1 MFKRLLLA
9 ALIFAGQAAAG
20 PSDEMFE
27 KLHNA
32 PSESEANDVA
42 QDIWA
47 SWMESGSP
55 TVDMLMERAV
65 DAQAIGDYETAR
77 AFYDRAI
84 LIAPD
89 YAEAWSRR
97 AGLFLNDENFPE
109 ALRDLNEAL
118 RLEPRHFGAWA
129 GLGIMMEAMGAE
141 KEALEWCR
149 RLRVER
155 RLYVEGPAGEPRL
168 HWPDADRQRPWR
180 ECPHRRHVRSARPD
194 DPRRQRQCPRIQLDA
209 RPAP

>member
-1 MFKRLLLA
+1 MQLDVAATRFPAILNLMFKRLLLA

-47 SWMESGSP
+47 SWMDSGSP
-55 TVDMLMERAV
+55 TVDMIMQRAV
-65 DAQAIGDYETAR
+65 DAQTVGDYETAR

-141 KEALEWCR
+141 KEALEAYR
-149 RLRVER
+149 QALTIYPFMTQAMQAEKRLSKVA
-155 RLYVEGPAGEPRL
+155 EGQGL
-168 HWPDADRQRPWR
+168 
-180 ECPHRRHVRSARPD
+180 
-194 DPRRQRQCPRIQLDA
+194 
-209 RPAP
+209 

>member
-1 MFKRLLLA
+1 MQLGVAAARFPAILNLMFKRLLLA
-9 ALIFAGQAAAG
+9 ALIFAGQAVAG
-20 PSDEMFE
+20 PSDDMFE

-47 SWMESGSP
+47 SWMDSGSP
-55 TVDMLMERAV
+55 TVDMIMQRAV
-65 DAQAIGDYETAR
+65 DAQIVGDYETAR

-141 KEALEWCR
+141 KEALEAYR
-149 RLRVER
+149 QALAIYPFMTQAMQAEKRLSKVA
-155 RLYVEGPAGEPRL
+155 EGQGL
-168 HWPDADRQRPWR
+168 
-180 ECPHRRHVRSARPD
+180 
-194 DPRRQRQCPRIQLDA
+194 
-209 RPAP
+209 

>member
-9 ALIFAGQAAAG
+9 ALIFAAQAVAG

-27 KLHNA
+27 TLHNA

-47 SWMESGSP
+47 SWMDSGSP
-55 TVDMLMERAV
+55 TVDMIMQRAV
-65 DAQAIGDYETAR
+65 DAQMIGDYETAR

-141 KEALEWCR
+141 KEALEAYR
-149 RLRVER
+149 QALSIYPFMTEAMQAEKRLSKVA
-155 RLYVEGPAGEPRL
+155 EGQGL
-168 HWPDADRQRPWR
+168 
-180 ECPHRRHVRSARPD
+180 
-194 DPRRQRQCPRIQLDA
+194 
-209 RPAP
+209 

>member
-1 MFKRLLLA
+1 MQLGVAATRFPAILNRMFKRLLLA

-55 TVDMLMERAV
+55 TVDMIMQRAV
-65 DAQAIGDYETAR
+65 DAQTVGDYETAR

-141 KEALEWCR
+141 KEALEAYR
-149 RLRVER
+149 QALAIYPFMTQAMQAEKRLSKVA
-155 RLYVEGPAGEPRL
+155 EGQGL
-168 HWPDADRQRPWR
+168 
-180 ECPHRRHVRSARPD
+180 
-194 DPRRQRQCPRIQLDA
+194 
-209 RPAP
+209 

>member
-9 ALIFAGQAAAG
+9 ALIFAGQAVAG

-47 SWMESGSP
+47 SWMDSGSP
-55 TVDMLMERAV
+55 TVDMIMQRAV
-65 DAQAIGDYETAR
+65 DAQMIGDYETAR

-141 KEALEWCR
+141 KEALEAYR
-149 RLRVER
+149 QALAIYPFMTQAMQAEKRLSKVA
-155 RLYVEGPAGEPRL
+155 EGQGL
-168 HWPDADRQRPWR
+168 
-180 ECPHRRHVRSARPD
+180 
-194 DPRRQRQCPRIQLDA
+194 
-209 RPAP
+209 

>member
-1 MFKRLLLA
+1 MQLGVAATRFPAILNFMFKRLLLA
-9 ALIFAGQAAAG
+9 ALVFAGQAAAG

-47 SWMESGSP
+47 SWMDSGSP
-55 TVDMLMERAV
+55 TVDMIIQRAV
-65 DAQAIGDYETAR
+65 DAQTVGDYETAR

-141 KEALEWCR
+141 NEALEAYR
-149 RLRVER
+149 QALTIYPFMTQAMQAEKRLSKVA
-155 RLYVEGPAGEPRL
+155 EGQG
-168 HWPDADRQRPWR
+168 
-180 ECPHRRHVRSARPD
+180 
-194 DPRRQRQCPRIQLDA
+194 
-209 RPAP
+209 

>member
-9 ALIFAGQAAAG
+9 ALIFAGQAVAG

-27 KLHNA
+27 KLNNA

-47 SWMESGSP
+47 SWMDSGSP
-55 TVDMLMERAV
+55 TVDMIMQRAV
-65 DAQAIGDYETAR
+65 DAQMIGDYETAR

-118 RLEPRHFGAWA
+118 RLEPRHFGAWT

-141 KEALEWCR
+141 KEALEAYR
-149 RLRVER
+149 QALSVYPFMTQAMQAEKRLSKVA
-155 RLYVEGPAGEPRL
+155 EGHGL
-168 HWPDADRQRPWR
+168 
-180 ECPHRRHVRSARPD
+180 
-194 DPRRQRQCPRIQLDA
+194 
-209 RPAP
+209 